1 LAKVFLDPVWYF
13 YIFWFPEYLKRA
25 RHFSMASIGKYAWIP
40 FLLAGLGN
48 ILGGWVSGWM
58 LKRGYSLNMARKG
71 GVTLFAVLMTCAI
84 PAVLA
89 ADARTSIFLV
99 SLAML
104 GYTGC
109 GSIMLAYPA
118 DVYPKNMVGSVWGL
132 ASMGSGFG
140 GMIFAL
146 LTGAMIDRF
155 SYLPVF
161 IGFGLMP
168 LICTGILW
176 TLLGPISPLSRAVE
190 SNSAS

>member
-1 LAKVFLDPVWYF
+1 
-13 YIFWFPEYLKRA
+13 
-25 RHFSMASIGKYAWIP
+25 
-40 FLLAGLGN
+40 
-48 ILGGWVSGWM
+48 
-58 LKRGYSLNMARKG
+58 
-71 GVTLFAVLMTCAI
+71 
-84 PAVLA
+84 
-89 ADARTSIFLV
+89 
-99 SLAML
+99 
-104 GYTGC
+104 
-109 GSIMLAYPA
+109 MLAYPA
-118 DVYPKNMVGSVWGL
+118 DVYPKNMVGSIWGL

-146 LTGAMIDRF
+146 LTGVVIDRF